1 MTIYEK
7 LGAIQQA
14 LQAPKSQ
21 FNEFGKY
28 KYRSCEDVLA
38 AVKPLLEQY
47 KCVLLLKDGIETAE
61 GRVYIKA
68 TATLVDVETAMTG
81 SKELLPDIAVTAF
94 AREEETKKGMDASQ
108 VTGAAS
114 SYARKYALNGLFC
127 IDDNKDSDF
136 TNQTPKGGESFPDES
151 RTQASDFP
159 FCQDCGDRIDERVR
173 KYSVEKFGV
182 ALCRDCQKKR
192 R

>member
-14 LQAPKSQ
+14 LKAPKDLE
-21 FNEFGKY
+21 NKFGGY
-28 KYRSCEDVLA
+28 KYRSAESILE
-38 AVKPLLEQY
+38 AVKPLLSEN
-47 KCVLLLKDGIETAE
+47 KCVLLLRDALESIE

-68 TATLVDVETAMTG
+68 TAQFFDAEAP
-81 SKELLPDIAVTAF
+81 EAFIEVTAY
-94 AREEETKKGMDASQ
+94 AREEESKKGMDASQ

-136 TNQTPKGGESFPDES
+136 TNHAPKEERKPDETRS
-151 RTQASDFP
+151 QASDFP
-159 FCQDCGDRIDERVR
+159 FCQDCGARIDERVR
-173 KYSVEKFGV
+173 KYSVGKFGV
-182 ALCRDCQKKR
+182 ALCRDCQKR
-192 R
+192 RS

>member
-14 LQAPKSQ
+14 LNAPKSQ
-21 FNEFGKY
+21 FNSFGNY

-38 AVKPLLEQY
+38 AVKPLLAEN
-47 KCVLLLKDGIETAE
+47 KCVLLLRDDLESKE

-68 TATLVDVETAMTG
+68 TATLVDIE
-81 SKELLPDIAVTAF
+81 AVDNGEKVVSAVAF

-127 IDDNKDSDF
+127 IDDNNDSDF
-136 TNQTPKGGESFPDES
+136 TNRGTQGGEKPAESKQAATPKVSG
-151 RTQASDFP
+151 AV
-159 FCQDCGDRIDERVR
+159 CHDCGEPIPGNVLKWSTE
-173 KYSVEKFGV
+173 KYGMP
-182 ALCRDCQKKR
+182 LCRNCQKLH
-192 R
+192 

>member
-38 AVKPLLEQY
+38 AVKPLLDEH

-68 TATLVDVETAMTG
+68 TAQFFDAESAEPN
-81 SKELLPDIAVTAF
+81 KCIEVTAF

-136 TNQTPKGGESFPDES
+136 TNQTPKGGEPDETRS
-151 RTQASDFP
+151 KASDFP
-159 FCQDCGDRIDERVR
+159 FCQDCGARIDERVR
-173 KYSVEKFGV
+173 KYSVGKFGV
-182 ALCRDCQKKR
+182 ALCRDCQKR
-192 R
+192 RN

>member
-14 LQAPKSQ
+14 LKAPKSEY
-21 FNEFGKY
+21 NDFGKY
-28 KYRSCEDVLA
+28 KYRTAEGILES
-38 AVKPLLEQY
+38 VKPLLADN

-61 GRVYIKA
+61 GRVYIRA
-68 TATLVDVETAMTG
+68 TATLVDVEAAENG
-81 SKELLPDIAVTAF
+81 SVETVAF

-136 TNQTPKGGESFPDES
+136 TNHTPKESFPDETRS
-151 RTQASDFP
+151 KASDFP
-159 FCQDCGDRIDERVR
+159 FCQDCGARIDERVR
-173 KYSVEKFGV
+173 KYSVDKFGV
-182 ALCRDCQKKR
+182 ALCRDCQKR

>member
-14 LQAPKSQ
+14 LKAPKSEY
-21 FNEFGKY
+21 NDFGKY
-28 KYRSCEDVLA
+28 KYRTAEGILES
-38 AVKPLLEQY
+38 VKPLLEQY
-47 KCVLLLKDGIETAE
+47 KCVLLLRDDLESKE

-68 TATLVDVETAMTG
+68 TAQFF
-81 SKELLPDIAVTAF
+81 DIDSEEPNKCIEVTAF

-114 SYARKYALNGLFC
+114 SYARKYAMSGLFA
-127 IDDNKDSDF
+127 IDGNEDSDI
-136 TNQTPKGGESFPDES
+136 TNHTPKDTPKGGETFHDET
-151 RTQASDFP
+151 RTEKNDFP
-159 FCQDCGDRIDERVR
+159 FCQECGKRITEDERS
-173 KYSVEKFGV
+173 YSVRHFKQ

>member
-38 AVKPLLEQY
+38 AVKPLLDEH
-47 KCVLLLKDGIETAE
+47 KCVLLLRDDLESKE

-68 TATLVDVETAMTG
+68 TAQFFDAESTEMYIEA
-81 SKELLPDIAVTAF
+81 TAF

-136 TNQTPKGGESFPDES
+136 TNHTPKGGESFPDETRS
-151 RTQASDFP
+151 QTSDFP
-159 FCQDCGDRIDERVR
+159 FCQDCGARIDERVR
-173 KYSVEKFGV
+173 KYSVGKFGV
-182 ALCRDCQKKR
+182 ALCRDCQKR
-192 R
+192 RA

>member
-38 AVKPLLEQY
+38 AVKPLLAEN
-47 KCVLLLKDGIETAE
+47 KCVLLLRDDLESKE

-68 TATLVDVETAMTG
+68 TASLF
-81 SKELLPDIAVTAF
+81 DIEAADNGTISAVAF

-136 TNQTPKGGESFPDES
+136 TNRGAEEKPVESKQNRKMDMLPNMCS
-151 RTQASDFP
+151 
-159 FCQDCGDRIDERVR
+159 DCGKEIPDNVA
-173 KYSVEKFGV
+173 KYSCDFYGLP
-182 ALCRDCQKKR
+182 LCRDCQKKHDR
-192 R
+192 RR

>member
-14 LQAPKSQ
+14 LKAPKSEY
-21 FNEFGKY
+21 NDFGKY
-28 KYRSCEDVLA
+28 KYRTAEGILES
-38 AVKPLLEQY
+38 VKPLLADN

-68 TATLVDVETAMTG
+68 TAQFFDAESAEPN
-81 SKELLPDIAVTAF
+81 KCIEVTAF

-136 TNQTPKGGESFPDES
+136 TNQTPKGGETFPDET

-159 FCQDCGDRIDERVR
+159 FCQECGARIDERVR
-173 KYSVEKFGV
+173 KYSVGKFGV
-182 ALCRDCQKKR
+182 ALCRDCQKR
-192 R
+192 RA

>member
-1 MTIYEK
+1 VTIYEK

-38 AVKPLLEQY
+38 AVKPLLAEN
-47 KCVLLLKDGIETAE
+47 KCVLLLRDDLESKE

-68 TATLVDVETAMTG
+68 TASLF
-81 SKELLPDIAVTAF
+81 DIEAADNGTISAVAF
-94 AREEETKKGMDASQ
+94 AREEESKKGMDASQ

-136 TNQTPKGGESFPDES
+136 TNQAPKEERKTFPDETRS
-151 RTQASDFP
+151 KASDFP
-159 FCQDCGDRIDERVR
+159 FCQDCGARIDERVR
-173 KYSVEKFGV
+173 KYSVDKFGV
-182 ALCRDCQKKR
+182 ALCRDCQKR

>member
-14 LQAPKSQ
+14 LKAPKDLE
-21 FNEFGKY
+21 NKFGGY
-28 KYRSCEDVLA
+28 RYRSAESILE
-38 AVKPLLEQY
+38 AVKPLLNEN
-47 KCVLLLKDGIETAE
+47 KCVLLLKDGLESIE

-68 TATLVDVETAMTG
+68 TAQFFDSAAPEMFLE
-81 SKELLPDIAVTAF
+81 VTAY
-94 AREEETKKGMDASQ
+94 AREEESKKGMDASQ

-136 TNQTPKGGESFPDES
+136 TNTTPKDKPKEEKPAALVCAE
-151 RTQASDFP
+151 
-159 FCQDCGDRIDERVR
+159 CGKDIDQRVYDWSMK
-173 KYSVEKFGV
+173 KYGKP
-182 ALCRDCQKKR
+182 LCRGCQK
-192 R
+192 

>member
-14 LQAPKSQ
+14 LKAPKSEY
-21 FNEFGKY
+21 NDFGKY
-28 KYRSCEDVLA
+28 KYRTAEGILE
-38 AVKPLLEQY
+38 AVKPFLADN

-61 GRVYIKA
+61 GRVYIRA
-68 TATLVDVETAMTG
+68 TAQFFDVESAEPN
-81 SKELLPDIAVTAF
+81 KCIEVTAY

-136 TNQTPKGGESFPDES
+136 TNHTPKEEKIPDET
-151 RTQASDFP
+151 RTQTSDFP
-159 FCQDCGDRIDERVR
+159 FCQDCGARIDERVR
-173 KYSVEKFGV
+173 KYSVGKFGV
-182 ALCRDCQKKR
+182 ALCRDCQKR
-192 R
+192 RA

>member
-38 AVKPLLEQY
+38 AVKPLLDEH

-68 TATLVDVETAMTG
+68 TAQFFDTCSEEPN
-81 SKELLPDIAVTAF
+81 KCIEVTAF

-136 TNQTPKGGESFPDES
+136 TNQTPKEERRTFPDETRS
-151 RTQASDFP
+151 KASDFP
-159 FCQDCGDRIDERVR
+159 FCQDCGARIDERVR
-173 KYSVEKFGV
+173 KYSVDKYGV
-182 ALCRDCQKKR
+182 ALCRDCQKR

>member
-38 AVKPLLEQY
+38 AVKPLLAEN
-47 KCVLLLKDGIETAE
+47 KCVLLLRDDLESKE

-68 TATLVDVETAMTG
+68 TASLF
-81 SKELLPDIAVTAF
+81 DIEAADNGTISAVAF

-136 TNQTPKGGESFPDES
+136 TNHTPKGGESFPDETRS
-151 RTQASDFP
+151 KASDFP
-159 FCQDCGDRIDERVR
+159 FCQDCGARIDERVR
-173 KYSVEKFGV
+173 KYSVDKFGV
-182 ALCRDCQKKR
+182 ALCRDCQKR

>member
-38 AVKPLLEQY
+38 AVKPLLDEQ

-68 TATLVDVETAMTG
+68 TAQFFDTCSEEPN
-81 SKELLPDIAVTAF
+81 KCIEVTAF

-136 TNQTPKGGESFPDES
+136 TNRGAQAEEKPVERKPQTDLYCSV
-151 RTQASDFP
+151 
-159 FCQDCGDRIDERVR
+159 CGKEIDKRVFD
-173 KYSVEKFGV
+173 YSSKNFGR
-182 ALCRDCQKKR
+182 ALCRDCQKGR
-192 R
+192 

>member
-14 LQAPKSQ
+14 LKAPKSEY
-21 FNEFGKY
+21 NDYGKY
-28 KYRSCEDVLA
+28 KYRTAEGILES
-38 AVKPLLEQY
+38 VKPLLEQY
-47 KCVLLLKDGIETAE
+47 KCVLLLRDDLESKE

-68 TATLVDVETAMTG
+68 TASLF
-81 SKELLPDIAVTAF
+81 DIEAADNGTISAVAF
-94 AREEETKKGMDASQ
+94 AREEETKKGMDASK

-136 TNQTPKGGESFPDES
+136 TNQTPKGGESFPDET

-159 FCQDCGDRIDERVR
+159 FCQDCGARIDERVR
-173 KYSVEKFGV
+173 KFSVDKFGV

>member
-38 AVKPLLEQY
+38 AVKPLLSEY
-47 KCVLLLKDGIETAE
+47 KCVLLLKDSVETAE

-68 TATLVDVETAMTG
+68 TATLVDIEIVGDAGEHYEAF
-81 SKELLPDIAVTAF
+81 DIAVSAF

-127 IDDNKDSDF
+127 IDDNEDSDF
-136 TNQTPKGGESFPDES
+136 TNKGAEEKPVESKPVS
-151 RTQASDFP
+151 GMYCSV
-159 FCQDCGDRIDERVR
+159 CGKEIDKRVFD
-173 KYSVEKFGV
+173 YSTNKFGR
-182 ALCRDCQKKR
+182 ALCRDCQKGR
-192 R
+192 

>member
-7 LGAIQQA
+7 LGAIQQK
-14 LQAPKSQ
+14 LKAPKDLE
-21 FNEFGKY
+21 NKFGGY
-28 KYRSCEDVLA
+28 RYRSAEGILE
-38 AVKPLLEQY
+38 AVKPLLTEN
-47 KCVLLLKDGIETAE
+47 KCALLLKDGLDSIE

-68 TATLVDVETAMTG
+68 TAQLF
-81 SKELLPDIAVTAF
+81 DIEAPEVFLEVTAY
-94 AREEETKKGMDASQ
+94 AREDESKKGMDACQ

-136 TNQTPKGGESFPDES
+136 TNDKKDTPNVVPMDKDEM
-151 RTQASDFP
+151 P
-159 FCQDCGDRIDERVR
+159 FCAECGARLEDKVF
-173 KYSVEKFGV
+173 KYSVNKYGRP
-182 ALCRDCQKKR
+182 LCRECQR

>member
-1 MTIYEK
+1 MIYEK

-14 LQAPKSQ
+14 LKAPKDLE
-21 FNEFGKY
+21 NKFGGY
-28 KYRSCEDVLA
+28 KYRSAESILE
-38 AVKPLLEQY
+38 AVKPLLSEN
-47 KCVLLLKDGIETAE
+47 KCVLLLRDDLESKE

-68 TATLVDVETAMTG
+68 TASLF
-81 SKELLPDIAVTAF
+81 DIEAADNGTISAVAF

-136 TNQTPKGGESFPDES
+136 TNQTPKGGEPDETRS
-151 RTQASDFP
+151 KASDFP
-159 FCQDCGDRIDERVR
+159 FCQDCGARIDERVR
-173 KYSVEKFGV
+173 KYSVGKFGV
-182 ALCRDCQKKR
+182 ALCRDCQKR
-192 R
+192 RN

>member
-14 LQAPKSQ
+14 LNAPKSQ
-21 FNEFGKY
+21 FNSFGNY
-28 KYRSCEDVLA
+28 KYRSCEDVLG
-38 AVKPLLEQY
+38 AVKPLLSEY
-47 KCVLLLKDGIETAE
+47 KCVLLLKDDLDSIGSRI
-61 GRVYIKA
+61 YIKA
-68 TATLVDVETAMTG
+68 TATLVDCDKSEDSVT
-81 SKELLPDIAVTAF
+81 VTAF

-136 TNQTPKGGESFPDES
+136 TNKGAQGEEKPAERNPAAPKAESPVC
-151 RTQASDFP
+151 R
-159 FCQDCGDRIDERVR
+159 DCGAQLPGNVLTWSMR
-173 KYSVEKFGV
+173 KYGIP
-182 ALCRDCQKKR
+182 LCRDCQKR
-192 R
+192 H

>member
-38 AVKPLLEQY
+38 AVKPLLAEN
-47 KCVLLLKDGIETAE
+47 KCVLLLRDDLESKE

-68 TATLVDVETAMTG
+68 TASLF
-81 SKELLPDIAVTAF
+81 DIEAADNGTISAVAF

-136 TNQTPKGGESFPDES
+136 TNQTPKEERKPDET

-159 FCQDCGDRIDERVR
+159 FCQDCGARIDERVR
-173 KYSVEKFGV
+173 KYSVDKFGV
-182 ALCRDCQKKR
+182 ALCRDCQKR
-192 R
+192 RN

>member
-38 AVKPLLEQY
+38 AVKPLLAEN
-47 KCVLLLKDGIETAE
+47 KCVLLLRDDLESKE

-68 TATLVDVETAMTG
+68 TASLF
-81 SKELLPDIAVTAF
+81 DIEAADIGTISAVAF

-136 TNQTPKGGESFPDES
+136 TNQTPKEERKPDETRS
-151 RTQASDFP
+151 QASDFP
-159 FCQDCGDRIDERVR
+159 FCQDCGARIDERVR
-173 KYSVEKFGV
+173 KYSVDKFGV
-182 ALCRDCQKKR
+182 ALCRDCQKR
-192 R
+192 RN

>member
-38 AVKPLLEQY
+38 AVKPLLAEN
-47 KCVLLLKDGIETAE
+47 KCVLLLRDDLESKE

-68 TATLVDVETAMTG
+68 TASLF
-81 SKELLPDIAVTAF
+81 DIEAADNGTISAVAF
-94 AREEETKKGMDASQ
+94 AREEEMKKGMDASQ

-136 TNQTPKGGESFPDES
+136 TNHTPKGGESFPDETRS
-151 RTQASDFP
+151 KASDFP
-159 FCQDCGDRIDERVR
+159 FCQDCGARIDERVR
-173 KYSVEKFGV
+173 KYSVDKFGV
-182 ALCRDCQKKR
+182 ALCRDCQKR

>member
-14 LQAPKSQ
+14 LKAPKDLE
-21 FNEFGKY
+21 NKFGGY
-28 KYRSCEDVLA
+28 RYRSAESILE
-38 AVKPLLEQY
+38 AVKPLLKDN
-47 KCVLLLKDGIETAE
+47 KCVLLLRDQLESIE

-68 TATLVDVETAMTG
+68 TAQFFDAESAEPN
-81 SKELLPDIAVTAF
+81 KCIEVTAF

-136 TNQTPKGGESFPDES
+136 TNQTPKGGESFPDETRS
-151 RTQASDFP
+151 KASDFP
-159 FCQDCGDRIDERVR
+159 FCQDCGARIDERVR
-173 KYSVEKFGV
+173 KYSVGKFGV
-182 ALCRDCQKKR
+182 ALCRDCQKR
-192 R
+192 RA

>member
-14 LQAPKSQ
+14 LKAPKSEY
-21 FNEFGKY
+21 NDFGKY
-28 KYRSCEDVLA
+28 KYRTAEGILES
-38 AVKPLLEQY
+38 VKPLLAEQ
-47 KCVLLLKDGIETAE
+47 KCVLLLRDDLESRE

-68 TATLVDVETAMTG
+68 TASLF
-81 SKELLPDIAVTAF
+81 DIEAADNGTISAVAF

-136 TNQTPKGGESFPDES
+136 TNQTPKEERKPDETRS
-151 RTQASDFP
+151 QASDFP
-159 FCQDCGDRIDERVR
+159 FCQDCGARIDERVR
-173 KYSVEKFGV
+173 KYSVDKFGV
-182 ALCRDCQKKR
+182 ALCRDCQKR
-192 R
+192 RN

>member
-14 LQAPKSQ
+14 LKAPKSEY
-21 FNEFGKY
+21 NDFGKY
-28 KYRSCEDVLA
+28 KYRTAEGILES
-38 AVKPLLEQY
+38 VKPLLAEH
-47 KCVLLLKDGIETAE
+47 KCVLLLRDDLESKE

-68 TATLVDVETAMTG
+68 TATLVDIE
-81 SKELLPDIAVTAF
+81 AVDNGEKVVAAVAF

-136 TNQTPKGGESFPDES
+136 TNQTPKGGESFPDETRS
-151 RTQASDFP
+151 QASDFP
-159 FCQDCGDRIDERVR
+159 FCQDCGARIDERVR
-173 KYSVEKFGV
+173 KYSVGKFGV
-182 ALCRDCQKKR
+182 ALCRDCQKR
-192 R
+192 RA

>member
-38 AVKPLLEQY
+38 AVKPLLAEN
-47 KCVLLLKDGIETAE
+47 KCVLLLRDDLESKE

-68 TATLVDVETAMTG
+68 TASLF
-81 SKELLPDIAVTAF
+81 DIEAADNGTISAVAF
-94 AREEETKKGMDASQ
+94 AREEESKKGMDASQ

-136 TNQTPKGGESFPDES
+136 TNQAPKEERKTFPDETRS
-151 RTQASDFP
+151 KASDFP
-159 FCQDCGDRIDERVR
+159 FCQDCGARIDERVR
-173 KYSVEKFGV
+173 KYSVDKFGV
-182 ALCRDCQKKR
+182 ALCRDCQKR

>member
-21 FNEFGKY
+21 YNDFGKY
-28 KYRSCEDVLA
+28 KYRSCEDVLG
-38 AVKPLLEQY
+38 AVKPLLNEH
-47 KCVLLLKDGIETAE
+47 KCVLLLKDDLDSNGN
-61 GRVYIKA
+61 RLYIRA
-68 TATLVDVETAMTG
+68 TATLVDCDKPTDSVT
-81 SKELLPDIAVTAF
+81 VTAF

-136 TNQTPKGGESFPDES
+136 TNHAPKEERIPDET
-151 RTQASDFP
+151 RTKTSDFP
-159 FCQDCGDRIDERVR
+159 FCQECGARIDERVR
-173 KYSVEKFGV
+173 KYSVDVFGA
-182 ALCRDCQKKR
+182 ALCRDCQKKVR
-192 R
+192 G

>member
-14 LQAPKSQ
+14 LKAPKSEY
-21 FNEFGKY
+21 NDFGKY
-28 KYRSCEDVLA
+28 KYRTAEGILES
-38 AVKPLLEQY
+38 VKPLLSEY
-47 KCVLLLKDGIETAE
+47 KCVLLLRDDLESKE

-68 TATLVDVETAMTG
+68 TAQFFDVESEKPYVG
-81 SKELLPDIAVTAF
+81 IEVTAF
-94 AREEETKKGMDASQ
+94 AREEESKKGMDASQ

-136 TNQTPKGGESFPDES
+136 TNQTPKGGEPDETRS
-151 RTQASDFP
+151 QASDFP
-159 FCQDCGDRIDERVR
+159 FCQECGARIDERVR
-173 KYSVEKFGV
+173 KYSVGKFGV
-182 ALCRDCQKKR
+182 ALCRDCQKR
-192 R
+192 RA

>member
-14 LQAPKSQ
+14 LKAPKSEY
-21 FNEFGKY
+21 NDFGKY
-28 KYRSCEDVLA
+28 KYRTAEGILES
-38 AVKPLLEQY
+38 VKPLLAEH
-47 KCVLLLKDGIETAE
+47 KCVLLLRDDLESKE

-68 TATLVDVETAMTG
+68 TASLF
-81 SKELLPDIAVTAF
+81 DIEAADNGTISAVAY

-136 TNQTPKGGESFPDES
+136 TNHAPKEERKPDETRS
-151 RTQASDFP
+151 QASDFP
-159 FCQDCGDRIDERVR
+159 FCQDCGARIDERVR
-173 KYSVEKFGV
+173 KYSVGKFGV
-182 ALCRDCQKKR
+182 ALCRDCQKR
-192 R
+192 RS

>member
-14 LQAPKSQ
+14 LKAPKSEY
-21 FNEFGKY
+21 NDFGKY
-28 KYRSCEDVLA
+28 KYRTAEGILES
-38 AVKPLLEQY
+38 VKPLLAEQ
-47 KCVLLLKDGIETAE
+47 KCVLLLRDDLESKE

-68 TATLVDVETAMTG
+68 TASLF
-81 SKELLPDIAVTAF
+81 DIEAADNGTISAVAF

-114 SYARKYALNGLFC
+114 SYARKYAMSGLFA
-127 IDDNKDSDF
+127 IDGNEDSDI
-136 TNQTPKGGESFPDES
+136 TNNTPKDTPKDGETFPDET
-151 RTQASDFP
+151 RTEKNDFP
-159 FCQDCGDRIDERVR
+159 FCQECGKRITEDERF
-173 KYSVEKFGV
+173 YSVRYFKQ

-192 R
+192 RKK